1 MIYFKNGHLIRKL
14 IRFISSS
21 ELDKHKFLC
30 FTVRRSSLNYRR
42 PVCLV
47 RKRSKA
53 HITLPLALRKPL
65 YILWTTR
72 LAQKRPNCM
81 NSIPVIQKPPFNW
94 QNSPCL
100 FGVQSRSWVR
110 FPFKTEFFFQVSSFQ
125 PLKLNRLHCDDLHII
140 LIDFCFINGAL
151 PNNLGELIVMCRGTL
166 LACPFLFQS
175 CSLQMG

>member
-100 FGVQSRSWVR
+100 FGVQSRS
-110 FPFKTEFFFQVSSFQ
+110 T
-125 PLKLNRLHCDDLHII
+125 DL
-140 LIDFCFINGAL
+140 
-151 PNNLGELIVMCRGTL
+151 
-166 LACPFLFQS
+166 LFYS
-175 CSLQMG
+175 CQYTDLQLQIKYN